1 MQFLSNVDI
10 HQIINYLET
19 FDYDLPK
26 LKIYWSNS
34 LKNER
39 LAKYFLRDKLILMV
53 LMNFLH
59 Y

>member
-1 MQFLSNVDI
+1 MQCLSNIDI

-19 FDYDLPK
+19 FDYDLQK
-26 LKIYWSNS
+26 LNILIKFF
-34 LKNER
+34 KNER
-39 LAKYFLRDKLILMV
+39 LAKYFFRDKLILMV